1 MSTVNLKTNVN
12 FLIILLCVLFLAF
25 VEGGNVSKSFFNGSG
40 ILGNEIQQI
49 AFILLT
55 LIIIVMAT
63 LNPEKAYLTAYSAA
77 TLGLI
82 VVISSFYN
90 IFIVNKDGYTI
101 TEMILGFVLI
111 VTGIMMGRSTRI
123 ENKEKENI
131 KKAIEEYKKTARKIK

>member
-1 MSTVNLKTNVN
+1 M
-12 FLIILLCVLFLAF
+12 LFLAF